1 MEIEDEFDI
10 SVPINALADVQTVQE
25 LANLIY
31 QIEVCE
37 TMSLLD
43 KLDAV
48 AAARKAL
55 LPEGIDV
62 FGTPIEE
69 VYSSTEA
76 KIGDRRILFLGTN
89 NYLGLTFASECLQAA
104 HAAIDSEG
112 TGTTGSRMAN
122 GSYSGHRALEREF
135 ADFYHC
141 HSCIVFT
148 TGYQANLA
156 TISGLA
162 GTGDVVL
169 IDGDSH
175 ASIYDGCRL
184 SGAEIIRFRH
194 NDMADLDKRLRRLG
208 ERSRSTLIIAEGI
221 YSMLGDRAPLADIV
235 RLKNTYNSILLLDEA
250 HSLGVLG
257 HTGQGLVEETG
268 LIDGVDFI
276 TGTFSKSLGGIG
288 GYCVSNHPQLDQ
300 LRYVSRPYIFTA
312 SPTPAT
318 IASTRAALKLLHDGI
333 GLRQQLWKNVH
344 QLYSRLHELGYQ
356 LGPEPSPVI
365 AIILDTPQ
373 QALTL
378 WKGLLEHGV
387 YVNLILPPAAPDGK
401 SLVRCSVSAVHT
413 SEQMDYVGKSF
424 AELRDIIFP

>member
-1 MEIEDEFDI
+1 
-10 SVPINALADVQTVQE
+10 
-25 LANLIY
+25 
-31 QIEVCE
+31 
-37 TMSLLD
+37 MSLLD

-55 LPEGIDV
+55 LPEGVEV

-69 VYSSTEA
+69 VYSATAA
-76 KIGDRRILFLGTN
+76 KIADRRILFLGTN
-89 NYLGLTFASECLQAA
+89 NYLGLTFAPQCLEAA
-104 HAAIDSEG
+104 HKAIDSEG

-122 GSYSGHRALEREF
+122 GSYSGHRALEQEF
-135 ADFYHC
+135 AEFYRC

-162 GTGDVVL
+162 GAGDVIL

-194 NDMADLDKRLRRLG
+194 NDAQDLEKRLRRLG
-208 ERSRSTLIIAEGI
+208 DRSRSTLIIIEGI
-221 YSMLGDRAPLADIV
+221 YSMLGDQAPLAEIV
-235 RLKNTYNSILLLDEA
+235 RLKTAYNSTLLLDEA

-257 HTGQGLVEETG
+257 RTGQGLVEETG
-268 LIDGVDFI
+268 LLDEVDFI
-276 TGTFSKSLGGIG
+276 TGTFSKSLGSIG

-318 IASTRAALKLLHDGI
+318 IASTRAALKLLRDGVE
-333 GLRQQLWKNVH
+333 LRRQLWSNAH
-344 QLYSRLHELGYQ
+344 QLYTRLKELGYH
-356 LGPEPSPVI
+356 LGPEPSPII
-365 AIILDTPQ
+365 ATILDTPQ
-373 QALTL
+373 QALAL
-378 WKGLLEHGV
+378 WRGLLKHDI

-401 SLVRCSVSAVHT
+401 SLVRCSVSAAHT
-413 SEQMDYVGKSF
+413 REQIDYVSETF
-424 AELRDIIFP
+424 AGLRKIIFQ

>member
-1 MEIEDEFDI
+1 
-10 SVPINALADVQTVQE
+10 
-25 LANLIY
+25 
-31 QIEVCE
+31 
-37 TMSLLD
+37 MSLLD

-55 LPEGIDV
+55 LPEGVEV
-62 FGTPIEE
+62 FGMPIDEI
-69 VYSSTEA
+69 YSSTEA
-76 KIGDRRILFLGTN
+76 KIGDHRILFLGTN
-89 NYLGLTFASECLQAA
+89 NYLGLTFAPECKQAA
-104 HAAIDSEG
+104 HEAIESEG

-122 GSYSGHRALEREF
+122 GSYIGHRALEHEL

-162 GTGDVVL
+162 GPGDVVL

-221 YSMLGDRAPLADIV
+221 YSMLGDKAPLAEIV
-235 RLKNTYNSILLLDEA
+235 ELKNAHNSILLLDEA

-268 LIDGVDFI
+268 LIDEVDFI

-300 LRYVSRPYIFTA
+300 LRYISRPYIFTA

-318 IASTRAALKLLHDGI
+318 IASTRAALKLLRDGTQ
-333 GLRQQLWKNVH
+333 LRSQLWDNVH
-344 QLYSRLHELGYQ
+344 QLYSDLQQLGYC

-365 AIILDTPQ
+365 ATILDSPQ
-373 QALTL
+373 QALAL
-378 WKGLLEHGV
+378 WKGLLENGI
-387 YVNLILPPAAPDGK
+387 YVNLILPPAAPEGS

-413 SEQMDYVGKSF
+413 REQMNFVGQAF
-424 AELRDIIFP
+424 AKVREVLSK

>member
-1 MEIEDEFDI
+1 
-10 SVPINALADVQTVQE
+10 
-25 LANLIY
+25 
-31 QIEVCE
+31 
-37 TMSLLD
+37 MSLLD

-55 LPEGIDV
+55 LPEGVEV

-69 VYSSTEA
+69 VYSATAA
-76 KIGDRRILFLGTN
+76 KIADRRILFLGTN
-89 NYLGLTFASECLQAA
+89 NYLGLTFAPQCLEAA
-104 HAAIDSEG
+104 HKAIDSEG

-122 GSYSGHRALEREF
+122 GSYSGHRALEQEF
-135 ADFYHC
+135 AEFYRC

-162 GTGDVVL
+162 GAGDVIL

-194 NDMADLDKRLRRLG
+194 NDTQDLEKRLRRLG
-208 ERSRSTLIIAEGI
+208 DRSRSTLIIIEGI
-221 YSMLGDRAPLADIV
+221 YSMLGDQAPLAEIV
-235 RLKNTYNSILLLDEA
+235 RLKTAYNSTLLLDEA

-257 HTGQGLVEETG
+257 RTGQGLVEETG
-268 LIDGVDFI
+268 LLDQVDFI
-276 TGTFSKSLGGIG
+276 TGTFSKSLGSIG

-318 IASTRAALKLLHDGI
+318 IASTRAALKLLRDGVE
-333 GLRQQLWKNVH
+333 LRRQLWSNAH
-344 QLYSRLHELGYQ
+344 QLYMRLKELGYH
-356 LGPEPSPVI
+356 LGPEPSPII
-365 AIILDTPQ
+365 ATILDTPQ
-373 QALTL
+373 QALAL
-378 WKGLLEHGV
+378 WRGLLKHDI

-401 SLVRCSVSAVHT
+401 SLVRCSVSAAHT
-413 SEQMDYVGKSF
+413 REQIDYVSETF
-424 AELRDIIFP
+424 AGLRKIIFQ

>member
-1 MEIEDEFDI
+1 
-10 SVPINALADVQTVQE
+10 
-25 LANLIY
+25 
-31 QIEVCE
+31 
-37 TMSLLD
+37 MSLLD

-55 LPEGIDV
+55 LPDGIDV

-76 KIGDRRILFLGTN
+76 KIAGRRILFLGTN
-89 NYLGLTFASECLQAA
+89 NYLGLTFATECLQAA

-122 GSYSGHRALEREF
+122 GSYSGHRALEREL

-141 HSCIVFT
+141 QSCIVFT

-162 GTGDVVL
+162 GTGDIVL

-257 HTGQGLVEETG
+257 QTGQGLVEETG
-268 LIDGVDFI
+268 LISDVDFI

-333 GLRQQLWKNVH
+333 ELRQQLWKNVH

-356 LGPEPSPVI
+356 LGPEPSPVV
-365 AIILDTPQ
+365 AILLDTPQ
-373 QALTL
+373 QALML
-378 WKGLLEHGV
+378 WKGLLEHGI

-413 SEQMDYVGKSF
+413 SEQMDYVGQSF
-424 AELRDIIFP
+424 AELRDGIFPIAS

>member
-1 MEIEDEFDI
+1 
-10 SVPINALADVQTVQE
+10 
-25 LANLIY
+25 
-31 QIEVCE
+31 
-37 TMSLLD
+37 MSLLD

-48 AAARKAL
+48 AATRKAL

-76 KIGDRRILFLGTN
+76 RIGDRRILFLGTN
-89 NYLGLTFASECLQAA
+89 NYLGLTFAPECLAAA
-104 HAAIDSEG
+104 HSAIDSEG

-162 GTGDVVL
+162 GAGDVVL

-194 NDMADLDKRLRRLG
+194 NDMVDLEKRLRRLG
-208 ERSRSTLIIAEGI
+208 DRSRSTLIIVEGI
-221 YSMLGDRAPLADIV
+221 YSMLGDRAPLAEIV
-235 RLKNTYNSILLLDEA
+235 KLKDAYGSMLLLDEA

-257 HTGQGLVEETG
+257 KTGQGLVEETG
-268 LIDGVDFI
+268 LIDKVDFI

-333 GLRQQLWKNVH
+333 ELRQQLWKNVH
-344 QLYSRLHELGYQ
+344 QLYSRLDDLGYQ

-365 AIILDTPQ
+365 AIILDTPR
-373 QALTL
+373 QALML
-378 WKGLLEHGV
+378 WKGLLDHGI
-387 YVNLILPPAAPDGK
+387 YVNLVLPPAAPDGR

-413 SEQMDYVGKSF
+413 SEQMDHVGSAF
-424 AELRDIIFP
+424 AELREITFE

>member
-1 MEIEDEFDI
+1 
-10 SVPINALADVQTVQE
+10 
-25 LANLIY
+25 
-31 QIEVCE
+31 
-37 TMSLLD
+37 MSLLD

-62 FGTPIEE
+62 FGIPVEE

-76 KIGDRRILFLGTN
+76 KIDDRRILFLGTN
-89 NYLGLTFASECLQAA
+89 NYLGLTFSPECLQAA
-104 HAAIDSEG
+104 HDAIDNEG

-141 HSCIVFT
+141 NSCIVFT

-194 NDMADLDKRLRRLG
+194 NDMADLEKRLRRLG
-208 ERSRSTLIIAEGI
+208 ERSRSTLIIVEGI

-235 RLKNTYNSILLLDEA
+235 GLKNAYNSTVLLDEA

-257 HTGQGLVEETG
+257 ETGQGLVEETG
-268 LIDGVDFI
+268 LIDEVDFI
-276 TGTFSKSLGGIG
+276 TGTFSKSLGGVG

-318 IASTRAALKLLHDGI
+318 IASTRAALKLLRDGAE
-333 GLRQQLWKNVH
+333 LRRQLWKNAH
-344 QLYSRLHELGYQ
+344 QLYSRLSELGYQ

-365 AIILDTPQ
+365 ATILDSPQ

-378 WKGLLEHGV
+378 WKGLLDRGI
-387 YVNLILPPAAPDGK
+387 YVNLILPPAAPEGK
-401 SLVRCSVSAVHT
+401 SLVRCSVSAAHS
-413 SEQMDYVGKSF
+413 SEQMDYVGETF
-424 AELRDIIFP
+424 AELRQIAQ

>member
-1 MEIEDEFDI
+1 M
-10 SVPINALADVQTVQE
+10 N
-25 LANLIY
+25 
-31 QIEVCE
+31 
-37 TMSLLD
+37 LLD

-76 KIGDRRILFLGTN
+76 KIGGRRILFLGTN

-122 GSYSGHRALEREF
+122 GSYSGHRALEREL

-333 GLRQQLWKNVH
+333 GLRQQLWKNAH

-365 AIILDTPQ
+365 ANILDTPQ

-413 SEQMDYVGKSF
+413 SEQMDYVGQSF

>member
-1 MEIEDEFDI
+1 
-10 SVPINALADVQTVQE
+10 
-25 LANLIY
+25 
-31 QIEVCE
+31 
-37 TMSLLD
+37 MSLLD
-43 KLDAV
+43 KLEAV
-48 AAARKAL
+48 ATARKAL

-76 KIGDRRILFLGTN
+76 RIDGRRILFLGTN

-122 GSYSGHRALEREF
+122 GSYSGHRALEREL

-141 HSCIVFT
+141 QSCIVFT

-162 GTGDVVL
+162 GAGDVVL

-208 ERSRSTLIIAEGI
+208 ERSRSTLIIVEGI
-221 YSMLGDRAPLADIV
+221 YSMLGDRAPLADII
-235 RLKNTYNSILLLDEA
+235 RLKNAYNSTLLLDEA

-257 HTGQGLVEETG
+257 QTGQGLVEETG
-268 LIDGVDFI
+268 LIEGVDFI

-318 IASTRAALKLLHDGI
+318 IASARAALKLLQDGT
-333 GLRQQLWKNVH
+333 GLRQQLWKNAR
-344 QLYSRLHELGYQ
+344 QLYSRLYELGYQ

-365 AIILDTPQ
+365 ANILDTPQ
-373 QALTL
+373 QALAL
-378 WKGLLEHGV
+378 WKGLLEHGI

-401 SLVRCSVSAVHT
+401 SLVRCSVSAAHT
-413 SEQMDYVGKSF
+413 SEQMDYVGQSF
-424 AELRDIIFP
+424 AKLRDIIFR

>member
-1 MEIEDEFDI
+1 
-10 SVPINALADVQTVQE
+10 
-25 LANLIY
+25 
-31 QIEVCE
+31 
-37 TMSLLD
+37 MSLLD

-55 LPEGIDV
+55 LPEGVEV

-69 VYSSTEA
+69 VYSSTAA
-76 KIGDRRILFLGTN
+76 KIGDRRVLFLGTN
-89 NYLGLTFASECLQAA
+89 NYLGLTFAPQCLEAA
-104 HAAIDSEG
+104 HKAIDSEG

-135 ADFYHC
+135 AEFYRC

-162 GTGDVVL
+162 GAGDVIL

-194 NDMADLDKRLRRLG
+194 NDAQDLEKRLRRLG
-208 ERSRSTLIIAEGI
+208 DRSRSALIIVEGI
-221 YSMLGDRAPLADIV
+221 YSMLGDRTPLAEIV
-235 RLKNTYNSILLLDEA
+235 RIKNTYHSTLLLDEA

-257 HTGQGLVEETG
+257 QTGQGLVEETG
-268 LIDGVDFI
+268 LLDEVDFI
-276 TGTFSKSLGGIG
+276 TGTFSKSLGNIG

-318 IASTRAALKLLHDGI
+318 IASTRAALKLLREGVE
-333 GLRQQLWKNVH
+333 LRRQLWSNARN
-344 QLYSRLHELGYQ
+344 LYARLKEVGYQ
-356 LGPEPSPVI
+356 LGPEPSPII
-365 AIILDTPQ
+365 ATILDTPQ
-373 QALTL
+373 EAITL
-378 WKGLLEHGV
+378 WRGLLEHGI
-387 YVNLILPPAAPDGK
+387 YVNLMLPPAAPEGK
-401 SLVRCSVSAVHT
+401 SLVRCSVSAAH
-413 SEQMDYVGKSF
+413 SDEQINFIGETFAVLRKS
-424 AELRDIIFP
+424 IFQH

>member
-1 MEIEDEFDI
+1 
-10 SVPINALADVQTVQE
+10 
-25 LANLIY
+25 
-31 QIEVCE
+31 
-37 TMSLLD
+37 MSLLD

-55 LPEGIDV
+55 LPEGVEV
-62 FGTPIEE
+62 FGMPIEE

-76 KIGDRRILFLGTN
+76 KIGDQRILFLGTN
-89 NYLGLTFASECLQAA
+89 NYLGLTFAPECKQAA
-104 HAAIDSEG
+104 HEAIESEG

-122 GSYSGHRALEREF
+122 GSYSGHRALEREL

-162 GTGDVVL
+162 GPGDVVL

-194 NDMADLDKRLRRLG
+194 NDISDLDKRLRRLG

-221 YSMLGDRAPLADIV
+221 YSMLGDKAPLAEIV
-235 RLKNTYNSILLLDEA
+235 ELKNAHNSILLLDEA

-268 LIDGVDFI
+268 LIDEVDFI

-288 GYCVSNHPQLDQ
+288 GYCVSNHTQLDQ
-300 LRYVSRPYIFTA
+300 LRYISRPYIFTA

-318 IASTRAALKLLHDGI
+318 IASTRAALKLLRDGI
-333 GLRQQLWKNVH
+333 QLRRQLWENVH
-344 QLYSRLHELGYQ
+344 QLYSHLQQLGYH

-365 AIILDTPQ
+365 ATILDSPQ
-373 QALTL
+373 QALAL
-378 WKGLLEHGV
+378 WKGLLENGI
-387 YVNLILPPAAPDGK
+387 YVNLILPPAAPEGS

-413 SEQMDYVGKSF
+413 REQMDFVGQTF
-424 AELRDIIFP
+424 AKVREVILE

>member
-1 MEIEDEFDI
+1 
-10 SVPINALADVQTVQE
+10 
-25 LANLIY
+25 
-31 QIEVCE
+31 
-37 TMSLLD
+37 MSLLD

-55 LPEGIDV
+55 LPEGVEV
-62 FGTPIEE
+62 FGMPIDEI
-69 VYSSTEA
+69 YSSTEA
-76 KIGDRRILFLGTN
+76 KIGDHRILFLGTN
-89 NYLGLTFASECLQAA
+89 NYLGLTFAPECKQAA
-104 HAAIDSEG
+104 HEAIESEG

-122 GSYSGHRALEREF
+122 GSYIGHRALEHEL

-162 GTGDVVL
+162 GPGDVVL

-221 YSMLGDRAPLADIV
+221 YSMLGDKAPLAEIV
-235 RLKNTYNSILLLDEA
+235 ELKNAHNSILLLDEA

-268 LIDGVDFI
+268 LIDEVDFI

-300 LRYVSRPYIFTA
+300 LRYISRPYIFTA

-318 IASTRAALKLLHDGI
+318 IASTRAALKLLRDGTQ
-333 GLRQQLWKNVH
+333 LRSQLWDNVH
-344 QLYSRLHELGYQ
+344 QLYSDLQQLGYR

-365 AIILDTPQ
+365 ATILDSPQ
-373 QALTL
+373 QALAL
-378 WKGLLEHGV
+378 WKSLLENGI
-387 YVNLILPPAAPDGK
+387 YVNLILPPAAPEGS

-413 SEQMDYVGKSF
+413 REQMNFVGQAF
-424 AELRDIIFP
+424 AKVREVLSK

>member
-1 MEIEDEFDI
+1 
-10 SVPINALADVQTVQE
+10 
-25 LANLIY
+25 
-31 QIEVCE
+31 
-37 TMSLLD
+37 MSLLD

-55 LPEGIDV
+55 LPEGVEV
-62 FGTPIEE
+62 FGMPIDEI
-69 VYSSTEA
+69 YSSTEA
-76 KIGDRRILFLGTN
+76 KIGDHRILFLGTN
-89 NYLGLTFASECLQAA
+89 NYLGLTFAPECKQAA
-104 HAAIDSEG
+104 HEAIESEG

-122 GSYSGHRALEREF
+122 GSYIGHRALEHEL

-162 GTGDVVL
+162 GPGDVVL

-221 YSMLGDRAPLADIV
+221 YSMLGDKAPLAEIV
-235 RLKNTYNSILLLDEA
+235 ELKNAHNSILLLDEA

-268 LIDGVDFI
+268 LIDEVDFI

-300 LRYVSRPYIFTA
+300 LRYISRPYIFTA

-318 IASTRAALKLLHDGI
+318 IASTRAALKLLRDGTQ
-333 GLRQQLWKNVH
+333 LRSQLWDNVH
-344 QLYSRLHELGYQ
+344 QLYSDLQQLGYR

-365 AIILDTPQ
+365 ATILDSPQ
-373 QALTL
+373 QALAL
-378 WKGLLEHGV
+378 WKGLLENGI
-387 YVNLILPPAAPDGK
+387 YVNLILPPAAPEAALWYDAA
-401 SLVRCSVSAVHT
+401 SVQSIPE
-413 SEQMDYVGKSF
+413 S
-424 AELRDIIFP
+424 R

>member
-1 MEIEDEFDI
+1 
-10 SVPINALADVQTVQE
+10 
-25 LANLIY
+25 
-31 QIEVCE
+31 
-37 TMSLLD
+37 MSLLD

-76 KIGDRRILFLGTN
+76 KIGGRRILFLGTN

-122 GSYSGHRALEREF
+122 GSYSGHRALEREL

-300 LRYVSRPYIFTA
+300 LRYISRPYIFTA

-333 GLRQQLWKNVH
+333 GLRQQLWKNAH

-365 AIILDTPQ
+365 ANILDTPQ

-413 SEQMDYVGKSF
+413 SEQMDYVGQSF

>member
-1 MEIEDEFDI
+1 
-10 SVPINALADVQTVQE
+10 
-25 LANLIY
+25 
-31 QIEVCE
+31 
-37 TMSLLD
+37 MSLLD

-55 LPEGIDV
+55 LPEGVEV

-69 VYSSTEA
+69 VYSSTAA

-89 NYLGLTFASECLQAA
+89 NYLGLTFAPQCLEAA
-104 HAAIDSEG
+104 HKAIDSEG

-135 ADFYHC
+135 AEFYRC

-162 GTGDVVL
+162 GAGDVIL

-194 NDMADLDKRLRRLG
+194 NDTQDLEKRLRRLG
-208 ERSRSTLIIAEGI
+208 DRSRSTLIIVEGI
-221 YSMLGDRAPLADIV
+221 YSMLGDRAPLAEIV
-235 RLKNTYNSILLLDEA
+235 RLKTVYKSTLLLDEA

-257 HTGQGLVEETG
+257 RIGQGLVEETG
-268 LIDGVDFI
+268 LIDEVDFI
-276 TGTFSKSLGGIG
+276 TGTFSKSLGSIG

-318 IASTRAALKLLHDGI
+318 IASTRAALKLLREGVE
-333 GLRQQLWKNVH
+333 LRGQLWSNAH
-344 QLYSRLHELGYQ
+344 QLYTRLKELGYQ
-356 LGPEPSPVI
+356 LGPEPSPII
-365 AIILDTPQ
+365 ATILDTPQ
-373 QALTL
+373 QALAL
-378 WKGLLEHGV
+378 WRGLLEHDI

-401 SLVRCSVSAVHT
+401 SLVRCSVSAAHT
-413 SEQMDYVGKSF
+413 SEQIDYVSEAF
-424 AELRDIIFP
+424 AGLRKTIFQ